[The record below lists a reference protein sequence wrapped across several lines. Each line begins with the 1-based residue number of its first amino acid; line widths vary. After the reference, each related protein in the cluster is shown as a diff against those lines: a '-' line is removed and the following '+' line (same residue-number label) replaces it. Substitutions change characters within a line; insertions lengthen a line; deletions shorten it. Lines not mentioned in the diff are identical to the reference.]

1 MPRRLLLI
9 LIGGLLLLL
18 CIPALAA
25 AAPVTVDL
33 RIEGKTST
41 LYEGTVTTDVRPIDV
56 GDGTG
61 SHKCDGTNNAANPTP
76 APTRGAAFVAAAQG
90 PGGFSFQ
97 GTWFDSF
104 EDVSFETIAG
114 QSVAY
119 DPGPPGRY
127 LVEYKNA
134 ASAFVGSCQDQISN
148 GDDILYAY
156 GTGAEQLLKLAGPA
170 TATPG
175 ATATLHVTDAATGTP
190 VSGATVDGKTSAA
203 DGSVAFAL
211 AAPGPVTFK
220 AAKDGAI
227 RSNSVTVCATN
238 GDDGACGSATPTPC
252 VTTGKDGLC
261 GTRDLTA
268 PVASLLGIVDRKH
281 YARKKGPRRL
291 RAHVEDPSGL
301 LAVKLRLTRNAGGGH
316 CTYFSGRSERFR
328 PGRLI
333 TGSRCG
339 ATRGQWFK
347 VGDDADVD
355 YLLPKR
361 LPRGR
366 YVLDVNAIDK
376 AYNRADKRKRGKNRI
391 VFYVG

>member
-1 MPRRLLLI
+1 MPRRLLSV

-41 LYEGTVTTDVRPIDV
+41 LYEGTVTTDVRTIDV

-61 SHKCDGTNNAANPTP
+61 AHKCDGTNNAANPTP
-76 APTRGAAFVAAAQG
+76 GPTRGAAFVTAAQG

-97 GTWFDSF
+97 GTWFASF
-104 EDVSFETIAG
+104 EDV
-114 QSVAY
+114 
-119 DPGPPGRY
+119 
-127 LVEYKNA
+127 
-134 ASAFVGSCQDQISN
+134 
-148 GDDILYAY
+148 LYAY

-170 TATPG
+170 TVTPG

-220 AAKDGAI
+220 AAKAGAI
-227 RSNSVTVCATN
+227 RSNGVTVCATN

-252 VTTGKDGLC
+252 VTNGKDGLC

-268 PVASLLGIVDRKH
+268 PVARLLGIVDRKH

-333 TGSRCG
+333 SGSRCG
-339 ATRGQWFK
+339 ATRGHWFK

-366 YVLDVNAIDK
+366 YVLDLNAIDK
-376 AYNRADKRKRGKNRI
+376 AYNRDDKRRHGKNRI